1 MSLNIKI
8 IALII
13 FPLWATPAFTQ
24 TIATCKGPEGFANY
38 HDSGLVEKKDSG
50 FQEDKI
56 TGGNITIMRMQ
67 DGKYDILFLDATKT
81 ITSVMGQGGQVAI
94 LRKGTTDATFMNFY
108 PGMGTIELY
117 TLWLDSEG
125 SGRYDLIQSKGGDNS
140 LIHKSV
146 VMSGL
151 CDSINFDLITQ

>member
-1 MSLNIKI
+1 
-8 IALII
+8 
-13 FPLWATPAFTQ
+13 
-24 TIATCKGPEGFANY
+24 
-38 HDSGLVEKKDSG
+38 
-50 FQEDKI
+50 
-56 TGGNITIMRMQ
+56 MQ